1 MFRLRVLAWLII
13 AGLVASACGGSTGTA
28 NPSSSVAATPST
40 APSVAA
46 DPIRVTLIG
55 SFTGQNADLG
65 NWMWNGVKLAVDEAN
80 AAGGISGRKIDLI
93 KYDDQGQPTIAT
105 DLTQRAISEKTVMVY
120 GANLSTLSLAMIP
133 ILTAA
138 KIPQITSGQAPA
150 LLQQNSPFI
159 FIDST
164 TSVVFDQTLAKY
176 VLNTMKATSIAMIS
190 NNGTYGKGE
199 HDSFLA
205 ELTKSS
211 ITPTA
216 DKVIAPDVKDFTS
229 VLTEIRGTSPKV
241 LFIGAEEVQSGLI
254 AKQARSLGI
263 TATFVGAAPI
273 GTPTFVQTAGVDV
286 AEGSVMTSP
295 YLSNDTN
302 AKTKAFAAAYQKA
315 FNSEA
320 EFHGAKAYDGMNV
333 FITAMKTT
341 PNDLSGQK
349 LADAVRGVTY
359 EGLLGQFKYD
369 ATGLGLHATQIGI
382 LKAGKI
388 VAQ

>member
-1 MFRLRVLAWLII
+1 MARLRILASLISVMLI
-13 AGLVASACGGSTGTA
+13 AAACGGTPTTGASPSASATA
-28 NPSSSVAATPST
+28 GP
-40 APSVAA
+40 
-46 DPIRVTLIG
+46 PIRVTLIG

-65 NWMWNGVKLAVDEAN
+65 NWMYKGVKLAIDEAN
-80 AAGGISGRKIDLI
+80 AAGGVSGRQLDLV

-105 DLTQRAISEKTVMVY
+105 DLAQRAISEKTVMVY

-150 LLQQNSPFI
+150 LLTQGSPFI

-176 VLNTMKATSIAMIS
+176 VLNTMKATAIAMIS

-205 ELTKSS
+205 ELTKAGV
-211 ITPTA
+211 TPTA
-216 DKVIAPDVKDFTS
+216 DKVIAPDVKDFTA
-229 VLTEIRGTSPKV
+229 VLTEIRGSNPKV

-273 GTPTFVQTAGVDV
+273 GTPTFVQTAGTDV

-315 FNSEA
+315 FGEEA
-320 EFHGAKAYDGMNV
+320 EFHGAKAYDGMTV
-333 FITAMKTT
+333 FIMAMKTT

-349 LADAVRGVTY
+349 LADAVRSVTY

>member
-1 MFRLRVLAWLII
+1 
-13 AGLVASACGGSTGTA
+13 
-28 NPSSSVAATPST
+28 
-40 APSVAA
+40 
-46 DPIRVTLIG
+46 
-55 SFTGQNADLG
+55 
-65 NWMWNGVKLAVDEAN
+65 
-80 AAGGISGRKIDLI
+80 
-93 KYDDQGQPTIAT
+93 
-105 DLTQRAISEKTVMVY
+105 
-120 GANLSTLSLAMIP
+120 
-133 ILTAA
+133 
-138 KIPQITSGQAPA
+138 
-150 LLQQNSPFI
+150 
-159 FIDST
+159 
-164 TSVVFDQTLAKY
+164 
-176 VLNTMKATSIAMIS
+176 MIS

-205 ELTKSS
+205 ELTKASV
-211 ITPTA
+211 TPTA
-216 DKVIAPDVKDFTS
+216 DKVIAPDVKDFTA

-320 EFHGAKAYDGMNV
+320 EFHGAKAYDGMTI
-333 FITAMKTT
+333 FIQAMKKT
-341 PNDLSGQK
+341 PNDLSGPK
-349 LADAVRGVTY
+349 LIEAVRSITY
-359 EGLLGQFKYD
+359 DGLLGQFKYD
-369 ATGLGLHATQIGI
+369 EVGLGLHATQIGI